1 MPMSDAA
8 FSIRQG
14 AHAGE
19 ILMSGRLDAS
29 QCDAALAFLNAVKQP
44 EVIDLAGLD
53 YIASAGLRVIL
64 MTVKRCKAQGSGVRL
79 INVCAPIYD
88 IFHYAG
94 FDQILDI
101 SRAAN

>member
-1 MPMSDAA
+1 MSNRA

-14 AHAGE
+14 SLAGE
-19 ILMSGRLDAS
+19 VAMSGRLDAS
-29 QCDAALAFLNAVKQP
+29 QCDAALAFLNAVTQLQ
-44 EVIDLAGLD
+44 VIDLAALE

-64 MTVKRCKAQGSGVRL
+64 LIQKRCKAQGPGVRL
-79 INVCAPIYD
+79 INVTPSIYD

-101 SRAAN
+101 SRAGT